1 MSAKKSTKKTTA
13 KKAASKEAP
22 AKKEAAKKAPAAKK
36 TAAAKK
42 TPATKAAAPAKAAA
56 AKKAAPAKKTA
67 EVAPKV
73 KEEATPVVKVAAK
86 KTAPVKMTAFIKKQ
100 QKKLLDLRD
109 DLMEALH
116 GVQSEAIKA
125 ASEGS
130 DAGNG
135 QHQGDAGSDSY
146 DRDLALSMLA
156 KEKDALQEVEA
167 ALKRIDEGV
176 YGLDEMDGAK
186 IPQERLE
193 VLPFARLTIGNQ
205 EKWEAEQRT
214 RGVHPGDYGFG
225 AFAESSKSV
234 SLDASDD

>member
-1 MSAKKSTKKTTA
+1 MPAKKTTKKTTA
-13 KKAASKEAP
+13 KKT
-22 AKKEAAKKAPAAKK
+22 AAKKAPAAAEEQRRQLKRLRTKK
-36 TAAAKK
+36 
-42 TPATKAAAPAKAAA
+42 APAKA
-56 AKKAAPAKKTA
+56 AKKAAPAKAA
-67 EVAPKV
+67 EPEVVEKKAP
-73 KEEATPVVKVAAK
+73 PAK
-86 KTAPVKMTAFIKKQ
+86 KAAPVKMTAFIKKQ
-100 QKKLLDLRD
+100 QQKLLDLRD

-167 ALKRIDEGV
+167 ALTRILEGT
-176 YGLDEMDGAK
+176 YGLDEMDGEK

-193 VLPFARLTIGNQ
+193 VLPFARLTIQNQ
-205 EKWEAEQRT
+205 TKWEAEQRT

-225 AFAESSKSV
+225 AFGESSKSV

>member
-1 MSAKKSTKKTTA
+1 
-13 KKAASKEAP
+13 
-22 AKKEAAKKAPAAKK
+22 
-36 TAAAKK
+36 
-42 TPATKAAAPAKAAA
+42 
-56 AKKAAPAKKTA
+56 
-67 EVAPKV
+67 
-73 KEEATPVVKVAAK
+73 
-86 KTAPVKMTAFIKKQ
+86 MTAFIKKQ
-100 QKKLLDLRD
+100 QQKLLDLRD

-167 ALKRIDEGV
+167 ALSRILEGT
-176 YGLDEMDGAK
+176 YGLDEMDGEK

-193 VLPFARLTIGNQ
+193 VLPFARLTIQNQ
-205 EKWEAEQRT
+205 TKWEADQRT

>member
-1 MSAKKSTKKTTA
+1 MPAKKTTKKAAA
-13 KKAASKEAP
+13 KKATAKKKTADQKASQKEDPVAVVAAEIAP
-22 AKKEAAKKAPAAKK
+22 AKKEP
-36 TAAAKK
+36 
-42 TPATKAAAPAKAAA
+42 
-56 AKKAAPAKKTA
+56 AKKAAP
-67 EVAPKV
+67 V
-73 KEEATPVVKVAAK
+73 KLTP
-86 KTAPVKMTAFIKKQ
+86 FIKKQ

-167 ALKRIDEGV
+167 ALTRITEGT
-176 YGLDEMDGAK
+176 YGLDELDGEK

>member
-1 MSAKKSTKKTTA
+1 MPAKKTSKKAAA
-13 KKAASKEAP
+13 KKAAPKKKAA
-22 AKKEAAKKAPAAKK
+22 AKKAAAKKAPTKKAPAKK
-36 TAAAKK
+36 AAAKK
-42 TPATKAAAPAKAAA
+42 TPAKVVAEKPAP
-56 AKKAAPAKKTA
+56 AKKAAPAQ
-67 EVAPKV
+67 
-73 KEEATPVVKVAAK
+73 
-86 KTAPVKMTAFIKKQ
+86 PVKKTAFIKKQ
-100 QKKLLDLRD
+100 EKKLLDLRD

-125 ASEGS
+125 ASEGA
-130 DAGNG
+130 DTGNG

-146 DRDLALSMLA
+146 DRDLALSMLE
-156 KEKDALQEVEA
+156 KEKDALHEVEA
-167 ALKRIDEGV
+167 ALARIENGT

>member
-1 MSAKKSTKKTTA
+1 MPAKKTTKKAAA
-13 KKAASKEAP
+13 KKATAKKKTADQKASQKEAPVAVVAAEIAP
-22 AKKEAAKKAPAAKK
+22 AKKEP
-36 TAAAKK
+36 
-42 TPATKAAAPAKAAA
+42 
-56 AKKAAPAKKTA
+56 AKKAAP
-67 EVAPKV
+67 V
-73 KEEATPVVKVAAK
+73 KLTP
-86 KTAPVKMTAFIKKQ
+86 FIKKQ

-167 ALKRIDEGV
+167 ALTRITEGT
-176 YGLDEMDGAK
+176 YGLDELDGEK

>member
-1 MSAKKSTKKTTA
+1 MPAKKTT
-13 KKAASKEAP
+13 KN
-22 AKKEAAKKAPAAKK
+22 
-36 TAAAKK
+36 
-42 TPATKAAAPAKAAA
+42 AA
-56 AKKAAPAKKTA
+56 AKKAAPKKKA
-67 EVAPKV
+67 
-73 KEEATPVVKVAAK
+73 AAK
-86 KTAPVKMTAFIKKQ
+86 KSPSTKAATKKAPAKKAPTKQATAKPAPAKASAKKAAAKKEVEAEPVANPEVVTKKEAPKKKAAPVKMTAFIKKQ

-125 ASEGS
+125 ASEGA
-130 DAGNG
+130 DTGNG

-167 ALKRIDEGV
+167 ALGRIEDGT
-176 YGLDEMDGAK
+176 YGLDELDGAK

>member
-1 MSAKKSTKKTTA
+1 MPAKKTT
-13 KKAASKEAP
+13 KK
-22 AKKEAAKKAPAAKK
+22 
-36 TAAAKK
+36 
-42 TPATKAAAPAKAAA
+42 AA
-56 AKKAAPAKKTA
+56 AKKAAAKKKTADQEAPQKEAPAKAVSAESAPAKK
-67 EVAPKV
+67 EP
-73 KEEATPVVKVAAK
+73 AK
-86 KTAPVKMTAFIKKQ
+86 KAAPVKMTAFIKKQ

-167 ALKRIDEGV
+167 ALTRITEGT
-176 YGLDEMDGAK
+176 YGLDELDGEK

>member
-1 MSAKKSTKKTTA
+1 MPAKKTSKKKTAA
-13 KKAASKEAP
+13 KAAP
-22 AKKEAAKKAPAAKK
+22 AKKAAAKKAPAKK
-36 TAAAKK
+36 
-42 TPATKAAAPAKAAA
+42 AA
-56 AKKAAPAKKTA
+56 AKKAAKAIEEPTPVVEAKPTPPAKKA
-67 EVAPKV
+67 
-73 KEEATPVVKVAAK
+73 
-86 KTAPVKMTAFIKKQ
+86 APVKMTAFIKKQ
-100 QKKLLDLRD
+100 QQKLLDLRD

-125 ASEGS
+125 ASEGG

-167 ALKRIDEGV
+167 ALTRIADGI
-176 YGLDEMDGAK
+176 YGLDEMDGSK

-205 EKWEAEQRT
+205 EAWEAEQRT

-225 AFAESSKSV
+225 AFGESSKSV

>member
-1 MSAKKSTKKTTA
+1 MPAKKTTTKKT
-13 KKAASKEAP
+13 
-22 AKKEAAKKAPAAKK
+22 
-36 TAAAKK
+36 
-42 TPATKAAAPAKAAA
+42 
-56 AKKAAPAKKTA
+56 AKKTA
-67 EVAPKV
+67 EKAAPEDVAP
-73 KEEATPVVKVAAK
+73 EEAVAKEAEEAEASKKPAAAK
-86 KTAPVKMTAFIKKQ
+86 KKAAPVKMTAFIKKQ

-125 ASEGS
+125 ASEGADTGS
-130 DAGNG
+130 G

-146 DRDLALSMLA
+146 DRDLALSMLE

-167 ALKRIDEGV
+167 ALERIENGT
-176 YGLDEMDGAK
+176 YGLDEMDGEK

-205 EKWEAEQRT
+205 EKWEAERRT
-214 RGVHPGDYGFG
+214 RGVHLGDYGFG

>member
-1 MSAKKSTKKTTA
+1 MPAKKTTKKTTA
-13 KKAASKEAP
+13 KKAAAKAAP
-22 AKKEAAKKAPAAKK
+22 AKKAAKKAPAK
-36 TAAAKK
+36 
-42 TPATKAAAPAKAAA
+42 KAAQAVEAPEVETPEAEAQVPEEAP
-56 AKKAAPAKKTA
+56 KAAPAKKA
-67 EVAPKV
+67 
-73 KEEATPVVKVAAK
+73 
-86 KTAPVKMTAFIKKQ
+86 APVKMTAFVKKQ

-109 DLMEALH
+109 DLMEAFH

-125 ASEGS
+125 ASEGADTGS
-130 DAGNG
+130 G

-146 DRDLALSMLA
+146 DRDLALSMLE
-156 KEKDALQEVEA
+156 KEKDALQEAEA
-167 ALKRIDEGV
+167 ALERITAGT

-234 SLDASDD
+234 SLDASED

>member
-1 MSAKKSTKKTTA
+1 MANPEVVTK
-13 KKAASKEAP
+13 KEAP
-22 AKKEAAKKAPAAKK
+22 KKKA
-36 TAAAKK
+36 
-42 TPATKAAAPAKAAA
+42 
-56 AKKAAPAKKTA
+56 
-67 EVAPKV
+67 
-73 KEEATPVVKVAAK
+73 
-86 KTAPVKMTAFIKKQ
+86 APVKMTAFIKKQ

-125 ASEGS
+125 ASEGA
-130 DAGNG
+130 DTGNG

-167 ALKRIDEGV
+167 ALGRIEDGT
-176 YGLDEMDGAK
+176 YGLDELDGAK

>member
-1 MSAKKSTKKTTA
+1 MPAKKTTKKTAA
-13 KKAASKEAP
+13 KKAAAKAP
-22 AKKEAAKKAPAAKK
+22 AKK
-36 TAAAKK
+36 T
-42 TPATKAAAPAKAAA
+42 A
-56 AKKAAPAKKTA
+56 AKKAAPPAEAPAEKAKSEEVAKKTA
-67 EVAPKV
+67 P
-73 KEEATPVVKVAAK
+73 AK
-86 KTAPVKMTAFIKKQ
+86 KVGPVKMTAFIKKQ
-100 QKKLLDLRD
+100 QQKLLDLRD

-167 ALKRIDEGV
+167 ALERILAGT

-205 EKWEAEQRT
+205 EKWEAERRT

>member
-1 MSAKKSTKKTTA
+1 MPAKKTTKKTTA
-13 KKAASKEAP
+13 KKT
-22 AKKEAAKKAPAAKK
+22 AAKK
-36 TAAAKK
+36 TAAKK
-42 TPATKAAAPAKAAA
+42 TTADKKASKEEAAPAAKAEPEAVVEAAAPAK
-56 AKKAAPAKKTA
+56 KA
-67 EVAPKV
+67 E
-73 KEEATPVVKVAAK
+73 
-86 KTAPVKMTAFIKKQ
+86 PVKMTAFIKKQ
-100 QKKLLDLRD
+100 QQKLLDLRD

-156 KEKDALQEVEA
+156 KEKNALLEVEA
-167 ALKRIDEGV
+167 ALERILAGT

-193 VLPFARLTIGNQ
+193 VLPFARLTIENRT
-205 EKWEAEQRT
+205 KWEAEQRT

>member
-1 MSAKKSTKKTTA
+1 MPAKKTTSKKAAEKAPAKKAATKKTTA
-13 KKAASKEAP
+13 KKAA
-22 AKKEAAKKAPAAKK
+22 AKKSATEKAPVEVEE
-36 TAAAKK
+36 T
-42 TPATKAAAPAKAAA
+42 AAPA
-56 AKKAAPAKKTA
+56 A
-67 EVAPKV
+67 EVAPK
-73 KEEATPVVKVAAK
+73 KEAPKKKV
-86 KTAPVKMTAFIKKQ
+86 APVKMTAFVKKQ

-146 DRDLALSMLA
+146 DRDLALSMLE
-156 KEKDALQEVEA
+156 KEKDALHEVEA
-167 ALKRIDEGV
+167 ALERIESGV
-176 YGLDEMDGAK
+176 YGLDEMDGEK
-186 IPQERLE
+186 IPVERLE

-205 EKWEAEQRT
+205 EKWEAERRT
-214 RGVHPGDYGFG
+214 RGVHLGDYGFG

>member
-1 MSAKKSTKKTTA
+1 MPAKKTTKKT
-13 KKAASKEAP
+13 
-22 AKKEAAKKAPAAKK
+22 AAKKVTASKK

-42 TPATKAAAPAKAAA
+42 TTA
-56 AKKAAPAKKTA
+56 AKKEAPAKKAVA
-67 EVAPKV
+67 EKAVEPKV
-73 KEEATPVVKVAAK
+73 EPEVKKAEPAK
-86 KTAPVKMTAFIKKQ
+86 KVAPVKMTAFIKKQ

-125 ASEGS
+125 ASESS
-130 DAGNG
+130 DTGNG

-156 KEKDALQEVEA
+156 KEQDALQEVGA
-167 ALKRIDEGV
+167 ALERIELGT
-176 YGLDEMDGAK
+176 YGLDELDGSK

-205 EKWEAEQRT
+205 EKWEAERRT

-225 AFAESSKSV
+225 AFTESSKSV

>member
-1 MSAKKSTKKTTA
+1 MPAKKTTKKTAA
-13 KKAASKEAP
+13 KKAAPK
-22 AKKEAAKKAPAAKK
+22 KKA
-36 TAAAKK
+36 AAAKK
-42 TPATKAAAPAKAAA
+42 TTAAEKAPAQKAAKETAP
-56 AKKAAPAKKTA
+56 AKKAAPAK
-67 EVAPKV
+67 
-73 KEEATPVVKVAAK
+73 
-86 KTAPVKMTAFIKKQ
+86 PVKKTAFIKKQ
-100 QKKLLDLRD
+100 EKKLLDLRD

-125 ASEGS
+125 ASEGG
-130 DAGNG
+130 DTGNG

-146 DRDLALSMLA
+146 DRDLALSMLE
-156 KEKDALQEVEA
+156 KEKDALHEVEA
-167 ALKRIDEGV
+167 ALERIEAGT

-225 AFAESSKSV
+225 AFGESSKSV

>member
-1 MSAKKSTKKTTA
+1 MPAKKTTKKTTA
-13 KKAASKEAP
+13 KKT
-22 AKKEAAKKAPAAKK
+22 AAKK
-36 TAAAKK
+36 TAAKK
-42 TPATKAAAPAKAAA
+42 TTADKKASKEEAAPAAKAEPEAVVEAA
-56 AKKAAPAKKTA
+56 VPAKKA
-67 EVAPKV
+67 E
-73 KEEATPVVKVAAK
+73 
-86 KTAPVKMTAFIKKQ
+86 PVKMTAFIKKQ
-100 QKKLLDLRD
+100 QQKLLDLRD

-156 KEKDALQEVEA
+156 KEKNALLEVEA
-167 ALKRIDEGV
+167 ALERILAGT

-193 VLPFARLTIGNQ
+193 VLPFARLTIENRT
-205 EKWEAEQRT
+205 KWEAEQRT